1 MAARLTT
8 YVVVA
13 IVAATLIAGLIVGA
27 QRDDS
32 DGPVDLIVFHGK
44 VYSADAA
51 GGTAEA
57 VAIRGN
63 QILRVGSDRD
73 VARLQRP
80 QTVMVDARGGAIVP
94 GFNDAEVR
102 FIDGGL
108 RLEEVDLSGAESQDE
123 VVARV
128 AEWAEAH
135 PDRPW
140 VVGRGWSGEMFG
152 KGGPTRQLLDGV
164 TGTRPACILSADG
177 NAAWVNSAALRRA
190 GVTRR
195 TTTPAGGSIEKDGRG
210 EPNGVLRRA
219 AAAAVTRLIPAP
231 TRDDRAL
238 GLRAAIAEAH
248 EHGVTSVQDASVAG
262 EDFALYDEARRAGAL
277 DLRVYASIAVGAGAT
292 ERDFTSL
299 DTLSRRFPDD
309 PLFKVGGAHIAV
321 DGPAG
326 QSAVALLE
334 ADPDPVDDTPAP
346 PTTIQADE
354 LNRLV
359 RLLDARGWQITI
371 DAFGDLAARMA
382 LDAYEHAAMSNP
394 EPARGRRH
402 RIGRLMLVSAEDLPK
417 FGPLGIIAV
426 VRPDEAAAAS
436 VEAVEK
442 LTPLI
447 GEARAARAWPAA
459 TITPARTRV
468 AFATGWPDGALH
480 PLDAIAASA
489 TRGAPDGFPIAR
501 AIDAFTAAPAYASFD
516 EQRKG
521 ALKPGMLADL
531 VVLSSNVLDGN
542 PDRLSTAAVV
552 LTVFDGRIV
561 YRRAAA
567 STN

>member
-32 DGPVDLIVFHGK
+32 DGPVDLIVFHGR

-63 QILRVGSDRD
+63 QILRVGSDRE
-73 VARLQRP
+73 VTRLQRP

-128 AEWAEAH
+128 AEWAEDH

-164 TGTRPACILSADG
+164 TGTRPACILSAEG

-195 TTTPAGGSIEKDGRG
+195 AAAPAGGSIEKDGRG
-210 EPNGVLRRA
+210 EPNGVLRHA
-219 AAAAVTRLIPAP
+219 AAAAVTRLIPEP
-231 TRDDRAL
+231 TRDDRARGL
-238 GLRAAIAEAH
+238 GAAIAEAH
-248 EHGVTSVQDASVAG
+248 EHGITSVQDASVAG

-292 ERDFTSL
+292 GRDLTNL
-299 DTLSRRFPDD
+299 ETLSRRFPDD

-321 DGPAG
+321 DGPAE
-326 QSAVALLE
+326 QSAAALLE
-334 ADPDPVDDTPAP
+334 PDPERVDDIPAP

-402 RIGRLMLVSAEDLPK
+402 RIGRLMLVSVDDLPK

-426 VRPDEAAAAS
+426 VRPEDATPAR
-436 VEAVEK
+436 VEA
-442 LTPLI
+442 LTALL
-447 GEARAARAWPAA
+447 GEARTARAWPAA

-489 TRGAPDGFPIAR
+489 ARGAPDGFPIAR

-521 ALKPGMLADL
+521 TLKPGMLADL
-531 VVLSSNVLDGN
+531 VVLSSNVLDGS
-542 PDRLSTAAVV
+542 PDRLSTAEVV